1 MDDRQPGDHKQP
13 GTEFSRRIAVKER
26 RKLKGRR
33 DKRQNVWFGLGLFGL
48 VGWSVTIPTLA
59 GIALGVWADRTWES
73 RYSWTLMGL
82 FIGVILGCL
91 QAWYWLKQ
99 EGQKGGSNLYR

>member
-1 MDDRQPGDHKQP
+1 MDDRQPGDHKQ
-13 GTEFSRRIAVKER
+13 TEAEFSRRVADKEQ
-26 RKLKGRR
+26 RKLRGRQ
-33 DKRQNVWFGLGLFGL
+33 DKKQSVWFGLGLFGL